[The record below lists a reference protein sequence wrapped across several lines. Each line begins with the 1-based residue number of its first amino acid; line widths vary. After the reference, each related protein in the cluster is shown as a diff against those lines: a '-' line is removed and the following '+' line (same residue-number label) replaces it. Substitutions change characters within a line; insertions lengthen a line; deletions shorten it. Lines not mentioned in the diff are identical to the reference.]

1 MFKDKVIQSESLLN
15 EFYENRDLYESAS
28 EFAKRVGVT
37 KQTVINYHKKGVFQ
51 GVVVNGDYYFEKDRM
66 YEFIKVNNSITR
78 RKMEEARRFI
88 FICNTNE
95 EVSKY
100 QEQLVK
106 YMESHGVVC
115 EDDLEEVIEGAL
127 NSDYTEDDIL
137 VPLSIIDDK
146 AKAEKEL
153 EISKASQE
161 IKAQYEALTNYLK
174 EPECFVDMALL
185 IKHIMSGDI
194 DEKIDGKEQR
204 MTFEEVSEYLNSNG
218 KSGYTPKLV
227 QFMSA
232 YIGAF
237 LRSTYE
243 YDCIERLN
251 KIKDAI
257 EKKYS
262 RDGAEYKRI
271 YDEYVS
277 ATKEKTLLS
286 KRLSKRLKKGIYSM
300 DYILLG
306 GNDTDIVDKIYE
318 LSKNYKDVYI
328 YGSEYLSEDNK
339 KVLSYFE
346 KDGSKFTLWESSAFS
361 MNYAQ

>member
-1 MFKDKVIQSESLLN
+1 
-15 EFYENRDLYESAS
+15 
-28 EFAKRVGVT
+28 
-37 KQTVINYHKKGVFQ
+37 
-51 GVVVNGDYYFEKDRM
+51 
-66 YEFIKVNNSITR
+66 
-78 RKMEEARRFI
+78 
-88 FICNTNE
+88 
-95 EVSKY
+95 
-100 QEQLVK
+100 
-106 YMESHGVVC
+106 
-115 EDDLEEVIEGAL
+115 
-127 NSDYTEDDIL
+127 
-137 VPLSIIDDK
+137 
-146 AKAEKEL
+146 
-153 EISKASQE
+153 
-161 IKAQYEALTNYLK
+161 
-174 EPECFVDMALL
+174 
-185 IKHIMSGDI
+185 MSGDI

-300 DYILLG
+300 DYIILG
-306 GNDTDIVDKIYE
+306 GNDTDIIDKIYE

-346 KDGSKFTLWESSAFS
+346 KDGSKFTLWESSAFN